1 MVWSVASM
9 ILSSTKIPGKEVK
22 TVGWLSHP
30 TSVSSQERTAGGSEG
45 CSGLDISQRQRTQ
58 PRRERSQDVQ
68 SVAEILERFQV
79 GSGIKLIQN

>member
-1 MVWSVASM
+1 MVWSAASM
-9 ILSSTKIPGKEVK
+9 ILSSTKIPGEEVK
-22 TVGWLSHP
+22 TVAWLSHR

-45 CSGLDISQRQRTQ
+45 CSCLDISQRQGTQ

-68 SVAEILERFQV
+68 SVTEILERFQV